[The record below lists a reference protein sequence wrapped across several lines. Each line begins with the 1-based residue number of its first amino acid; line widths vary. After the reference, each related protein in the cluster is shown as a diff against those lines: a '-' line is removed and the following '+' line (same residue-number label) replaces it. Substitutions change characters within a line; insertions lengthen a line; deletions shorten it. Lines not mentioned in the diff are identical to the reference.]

1 MLVIKKQS
9 KNLHR
14 RISGIGQSSNAV
26 LPGKVHTDC
35 ARLGVGVIGKLPHW
49 KNYIAWD
56 RDRRPAVGRITIEL
70 LEALALPSIDVNGK
84 SDPYVRATITGYDK
98 DMRWN
103 LKEWSTTFSLST
115 TYRLGTLA
123 PVWRGSGRKGGEL
136 LTLPV
141 ISTAGAVLR
150 LEVLHFDPMTHARGK
165 DAVLGIVEIPLSD
178 FANANLRRA
187 EAPDGNQQKKK
198 KDVYDGFVDR
208 WYRLRLPEAGI
219 RSDEIILSKPI
230 SDPMEEKRKEKNGDE
245 NRAAEGED
253 DKKNKNNV
261 VVHSLQEIGE
271 RIQRISTAPVE
282 WIGTALRIDVARRPE
297 AGAQR
302 RARAAIHVRVKLN
315 ANEVGDMLSHTWFP
329 PVEPYPPM
337 PKYDP
342 QILFRNAMRVSK
354 KLSPYQQRWK
364 FVEDCIKWRHPPKVC
379 VLAYVVFAVHLA
391 LFKYFLFALHV
402 YLYIFLWTRLR
413 QMKDRPHTL
422 ERVDSFDASIF
433 DNESSKSQDE
443 TEDDDDK
450 SSKDNDGKKQLAGKH
465 KKGDEISHSKVNE
478 SPSLTEL
485 SNNTKLVGA
494 NKKRLQ
500 QDDVTN
506 KDDSSSKQENEEEVA
521 KLNKAVE
528 WIAKR
533 AGQDRGLET
542 LQFKLGML
550 GKDLTNLNSI
560 WDGSSV
566 LKMRIAMVVLIIS
579 FVLHFRVNHRILW
592 IAGSAIWFFGAM
604 CPGSKRAGRSFVGV
618 FSGMAK
624 ILRRRQ
630 LHDIATK
637 EARKQG

>member
-1 MLVIKKQS
+1 MI
-9 KNLHR
+9 H
-14 RISGIGQSSNAV
+14 
-26 LPGKVHTDC
+26 
-35 ARLGVGVIGKLPHW
+35 
-49 KNYIAWD
+49 
-56 RDRRPAVGRITIEL
+56 
-70 LEALALPSIDVNGK
+70 
-84 SDPYVRATITGYDK
+84 
-98 DMRWN
+98 
-103 LKEWSTTFSLST
+103 
-115 TYRLGTLA
+115 
-123 PVWRGSGRKGGEL
+123 
-136 LTLPV
+136 LTLPYS
-141 ISTAGAVLR
+141 IT
-150 LEVLHFDPMTHARGK
+150 
-165 DAVLGIVEIPLSD
+165 
-178 FANANLRRA
+178 NLA
-187 EAPDGNQQKKK
+187 K
-198 KDVYDGFVDR
+198 
-208 WYRLRLPEAGI
+208 
-219 RSDEIILSKPI
+219 
-230 SDPMEEKRKEKNGDE
+230 
-245 NRAAEGED
+245 
-253 DKKNKNNV
+253 
-261 VVHSLQEIGE
+261 
-271 RIQRISTAPVE
+271 
-282 WIGTALRIDVARRPE
+282 
-297 AGAQR
+297 
-302 RARAAIHVRVKLN
+302 
-315 ANEVGDMLSHTWFP
+315 
-329 PVEPYPPM
+329 
-337 PKYDP
+337 
-342 QILFRNAMRVSK
+342 
-354 KLSPYQQRWK
+354 
-364 FVEDCIKWRHPPKVC
+364 
-379 VLAYVVFAVHLA
+379 
-391 LFKYFLFALHV
+391 
-402 YLYIFLWTRLR
+402 
-413 QMKDRPHTL
+413 
-422 ERVDSFDASIF
+422 
-433 DNESSKSQDE
+433 DE

-506 KDDSSSKQENEEEVA
+506 KDDSSSKQDNEEEVA

>member
-1 MLVIKKQS
+1 VLEIKKQS

-14 RISGIGQSSNAV
+14 RISGLRQPFNAV
-26 LPGKVHTDC
+26 LPGKVHNECD
-35 ARLGVGVIGKLPHW
+35 RLGVGVIGKLPHW

-56 RDRRPAVGRITIEL
+56 HDRRPAVGRITVEI

-103 LKEWSTTFSLST
+103 LKEWCTKFSLSS

-165 DAVLGIVEIPLSD
+165 DVVLGIVEIPLSD
-178 FANANLRRA
+178 FPNANLRKA
-187 EAPDGNQQKKK
+187 EAAENQQKKK
-198 KDVYDGFVDR
+198 RNVYDGFVDR
-208 WYRLRLPEAGI
+208 WYRLRLPEAGSG
-219 RSDEIILSKPI
+219 SDEIILSKAIP
-230 SDPMEEKRKEKNGDE
+230 DPMEEKRKREKDGDDD
-245 NRAAEGED
+245 NSATKGND
-253 DKKNKNNV
+253 DKKNKNNFV
-261 VVHSLQEIGE
+261 ALHSLQEIGE

-282 WIGTALRIDVARRPE
+282 WIGTALQIDVPRRPE

-302 RARAAIHVRVKLN
+302 RARAAIHVRVKFN
-315 ANEVGDMLSHTWFP
+315 ANEMADMLSHTWFP

-337 PKYDP
+337 PNYDP

-354 KLSPYQQRWK
+354 KLAPYQQRWK

-379 VLAYVVFAVHLA
+379 VLAYVIFAMHLA
-391 LFKYFLFALHV
+391 LFPYFLLALHI
-402 YLYIFLWTRLR
+402 YLYIFLWSQLR
-413 QMKDRPHTL
+413 KMKDRPHTL
-422 ERVDSFDASIF
+422 ERVDSFDASLF
-433 DNESSKSQDE
+433 DNESINSQVV
-443 TEDDDDK
+443 TDDDEE
-450 SSKDNDGKKQLAGKH
+450 SRRN
-465 KKGDEISHSKVNE
+465 KKGDEIGLSRANE
-478 SPSLTEL
+478 SPSLTASSNSTKMEGGNERSPQEAAPEE
-485 SNNTKLVGA
+485 SNNSTTKEGPTTTL
-494 NKKRLQ
+494 KK
-500 QDDVTN
+500 
-506 KDDSSSKQENEEEVA
+506 DSEEEVA

-550 GKDLTNLNSI
+550 GKDLTKLNSI

-566 LKMRIAMVVLIIS
+566 LKTRIAMIVLIIS
-579 FVLHFRVNHRILW
+579 LALHFRVNHRILW
-592 IAGSAIWFFGAM
+592 LAGSAIWFFGAM
-604 CPGSKRAGRSFVGV
+604 CPGSKRAGRSVVGV
-618 FSGMAK
+618 FSGITK
-624 ILRRRQ
+624 IIRRRQ

-637 EARKQG
+637 EAREQG